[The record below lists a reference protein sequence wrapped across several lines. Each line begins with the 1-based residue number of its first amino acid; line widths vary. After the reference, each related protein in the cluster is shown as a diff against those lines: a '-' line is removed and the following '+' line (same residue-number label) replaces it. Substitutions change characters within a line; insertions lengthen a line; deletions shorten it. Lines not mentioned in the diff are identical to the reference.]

1 MSDYDDA
8 KIQEAVLALLT
19 VFSFGEGRSWKGYDW
34 AVMNSLHE
42 RGLITNPVKAA
53 KSVYLT
59 DEGLAAGT
67 KAAKHLFGQSGTKR
81 PV

>member
-1 MSDYDDA
+1 
-8 KIQEAVLALLT
+8 
-19 VFSFGEGRSWKGYDW
+19 
-34 AVMNSLHE
+34 MNSLHE

-67 KAAKHLFGQSGTKR
+67 KAAKHLFGQSGTRR